1 MIKRTTFACAMA
13 LGLAFGGAA
22 NAQVVMQPNISL
34 PLALEIANA
43 TLAAC
48 NGAGFDTSVAV
59 VDRAGHT
66 VVLLR
71 GTSSSPQTAEMARR
85 KAYSAR
91 MWRRSTQLWA
101 EQTRE
106 EAVRYPQRDV
116 HDVLALSG
124 GIPIKV
130 GEDTIGGVG
139 SSARICN
146 RTMSVRRPVPMRWR
160 RSCNSL
166 RDCDGPP
173 NYPST
178 SSG

>member
-1 MIKRTTFACAMA
+1 MFKATTFACAMA
-13 LGLAFGGAA
+13 LGLAFSASA

-48 NGAGFDTSVAV
+48 NDAGFDTSVAV

-101 EQTRE
+101 QQTRE
-106 EAVRYPQRDV
+106 EPVRYPQRDL
-116 HDVLALSG
+116 HDVLALAG

-139 SSARICN
+139 SSGANLQQDHECAQAGADA
-146 RTMSVRRPVPMRWR
+146 VAAQ
-160 RSCNSL
+160 L
-166 RDCDGPP
+166 Q
-173 NYPST
+173 
-178 SSG
+178 